1 MQEERPFVIAADDNE
16 DILGLVRSRLTKR
29 GYEVEAVPNGQEAL
43 DAVARRRPDAIILDW
58 MMPEVE
64 GREVCARIKADPS
77 TSDIPVIMLTARAAE
92 GDVSEGFGSGAD
104 EYLTKPFEIEEL
116 HETLQRLLKTKH

>member
-1 MQEERPFVIAADDNE
+1 MAEGRPYVIAADDNE
-16 DILGLVRSRLTKR
+16 DILGLVKARLTKR
-29 GYEVEAVPNGQEAL
+29 GYEVKAVRDGQAAL
-43 DAVARRRPDAIILDW
+43 DAVARRRPAAVILDW

-64 GREVCARIKADPS
+64 GREVCARLKADPV
-77 TSDIPVIMLTARAAE
+77 TADIPVIMLTARAAE

-116 HETLQRLLKTKH
+116 DESLRRLLRVDR